1 MKFYMLRN
9 DEMNYV
15 ITWNSE
21 ETFGDSFF
29 LFSHTYLSYRVLRLK
44 WKKSESKETVQL
56 HSIYIS
62 CEHWG

>member
-9 DEMNYV
+9 EEMNYV

-21 ETFGDSFF
+21 ENFGDSFF

-44 WKKSESKETVQL
+44 WKKSESKETV
-56 HSIYIS
+56 
-62 CEHWG
+62 